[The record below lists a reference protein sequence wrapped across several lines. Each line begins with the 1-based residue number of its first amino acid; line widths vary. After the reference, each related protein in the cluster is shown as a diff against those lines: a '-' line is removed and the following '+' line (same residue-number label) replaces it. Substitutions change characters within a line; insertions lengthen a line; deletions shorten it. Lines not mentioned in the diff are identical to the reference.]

1 MSRADLAT
9 GGQTVGAPRVAVV
22 IPVLNRV
29 DLLRRTLDAL
39 DAQTLPDFEV
49 VVVDDGS
56 TDGSRE
62 LAEARIVAGRPVR
75 VLRNPERGSM
85 AARHHGAMS
94 TSAEL
99 LAFTDSDCEPVPRW
113 LEALV
118 AEADLGSDVVAGPTV
133 PARPPRVLERTMD
146 CGDDGGY
153 PTCNVLYRRD
163 RFERVGGFAPDAF
176 RQFGFRIGSRGQGLG
191 LGEDT
196 LIAWKVRRSGGRAGF
211 APDAIVRHAV
221 FPTDLRELIGR
232 SWQAGFHPAML
243 KEIPELRSTLVSHRV
258 VLGARSRLFL
268 YPALAALV
276 LGRRRAAAA
285 FLAAWGGLRIRRS
298 LRAGAS
304 PAMAVA
310 VLPVELVDD
319 AVVSAAL
326 LWGSARARSL
336 VL

>member
-1 MSRADLAT
+1 VSGAEVAT
-9 GGQTVGAPRVAVV
+9 AREPVPPRVAVI

-29 DLLRRTLDAL
+29 ELLRRTFDAL
-39 DAQTLPDFEV
+39 DRQTFSDFEV

-62 LAEARIVAGRPVR
+62 EAEARLVAGRRVR
-75 VLRNPERGSM
+75 VLRNPGRGSM
-85 AARHHGAMS
+85 AARQHGATS

-118 AEADLGSDVVAGPTV
+118 AEADQGGDVVAGPTV
-133 PARPPRVLERTMD
+133 PARPPRLFERTMD
-146 CGDDGGY
+146 CGDNGGY
-153 PTCNVLYRRD
+153 PTCNILYRRD
-163 RFERVGGFAPDAF
+163 RFDEVGGFAPDAYQ
-176 RQFGFRIGSRGQGLG
+176 QFGFRVGSRGHGLG

-196 LIAWKVRRSGGRAGF
+196 LLGWKVRRNGGRPGF
-211 APDAIVRHAV
+211 APDAVVRHFV
-221 FPTDLRELIGR
+221 FPPDYRELIGR
-232 SWQAGFHPAML
+232 SRQAGFHPVML
-243 KEIPELRSTLVSHRV
+243 KAIPELRETLVSHRL
-258 VLGARSRLFL
+258 VLGARSRLLL
-268 YPALAALV
+268 YPAAVALIT
-276 LGRRRAAAA
+276 GRRKAAAA
-285 FLAAWGGLRIRRS
+285 ALTAWAALRVRRS
-298 LRAGAS
+298 TRAGTS
-304 PAMAVA
+304 PVRAVA